1 MVNKAKGKNEMLE
14 TIVDVLGI
22 VVTIIS
28 IVVTGIGIV
37 FIQYFFCFLQDSCA
51 SGKRYHCDIDS

>member
-28 IVVTGIGIV
+28 IVVTDIGI
-37 FIQYFFCFLQDSCA
+37 IQTARENRKHQKATAALA
-51 SGKRYHCDIDS
+51 SSGC